1 MRPACLT
8 IRMSDNVFT
17 VCDEHIMFLSGFG
30 PTFKKLHSHME
41 KITEVCA
48 CVNCVSLRHV
58 LLLRVCV
65 YVCMQHLL

>member
-1 MRPACLT
+1 MSDS
-8 IRMSDNVFT
+8 MSDNNVFA

-48 CVNCVSLRHV
+48 CVNCMNLKYV
-58 LLLRVCV
+58 LPCLCI
-65 YVCMQHLL
+65 CMQHLL